1 MNAEKKLNN
10 KNNKRNKFYMK
21 KISYLMKL
29 KYKKKK

>member
-10 KNNKRNKFYMK
+10 KRNKYYMK

-29 KYKKKK
+29 KYKKKE